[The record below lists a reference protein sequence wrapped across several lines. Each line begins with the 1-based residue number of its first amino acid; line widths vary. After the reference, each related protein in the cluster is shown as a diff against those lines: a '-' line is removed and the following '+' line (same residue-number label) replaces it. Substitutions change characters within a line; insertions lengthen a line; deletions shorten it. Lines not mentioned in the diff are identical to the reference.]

1 MTKIPNFMT
10 LYLGKGETIQIIFA
24 TQIYENV
31 PRITL
36 LSHYNYPTWPYR
48 ITEYFWADAKYQA
61 QKYLF

>member
-1 MTKIPNFMT
+1 MT
-10 LYLGKGETIQIIFA
+10 LYLGKGETIQIIFT

-36 LSHYNYPTWPYR
+36 LSHYNYPTWP